1 VSSSSSSDVVFAP
14 GGVDATFLR
23 RFEDSFLGAMEP
35 VLEGMG
41 TSRTELEQTIRD
53 TGEIRVVLVD
63 GEDAGSLWIELRE
76 RTLHVHALLL
86 DPAFRRRGIGSRVLS
101 LLEDEYL
108 GRADE
113 LELGVQEGNEPAE
126 RLYEKAGF
134 VEVGARPEL
143 GFRVLRRA
151 LRR

>member
-1 VSSSSSSDVVFAP
+1 
-14 GGVDATFLR
+14 
-23 RFEDSFLGAMEP
+23 
-35 VLEGMG
+35 
-41 TSRTELEQTIRD
+41 
-53 TGEIRVVLVD
+53 
-63 GEDAGSLWIELRE
+63 
-76 RTLHVHALLL
+76 
-86 DPAFRRRGIGSRVLS
+86 VLS

-134 VEVGARPEL
+134 VEVGADADL

-151 LRR
+151 LPH